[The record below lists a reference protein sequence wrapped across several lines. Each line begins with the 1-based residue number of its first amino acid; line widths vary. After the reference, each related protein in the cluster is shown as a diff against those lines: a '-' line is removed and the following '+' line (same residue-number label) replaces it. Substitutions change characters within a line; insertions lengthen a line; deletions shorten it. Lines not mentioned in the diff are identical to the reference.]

1 MSAAS
6 PTSSREFSDGA
17 GPIHVSTPA
26 SVLLLLGIIAA
37 GTVLRFLYLDRKSF
51 WLDEGVSVAI
61 ARLDWA
67 NLACLLWR
75 REANMALYYGLL
87 RIWLHFGSSEFFVR
101 ALSALLSVASIP
113 ATYLLGKRLFGTAP
127 AIIAAAL
134 FSVHAWQVRYAQEAR
149 SYSLYVLLTSLSC
162 LFFLRLLEWPSRR
175 NMAGYAIFSTLAVYS
190 HLFAVLVIG
199 AQCVFFYLRR
209 RDPPLPRE
217 FRDAMKI
224 LGLLVLPLIVFV
236 VSRGA
241 GLLSWI
247 PRPGLSSFHQL
258 ALFLTSN
265 GDDMLL
271 LLYAASGIAGLF
283 AGRQSGGSQSN
294 LTPQQR
300 NGFLLLW
307 LLFPI
312 LLTLGFSL
320 LRPVFLP
327 RYLLACATPLVLL
340 ASAGL
345 ARLRP
350 RWLAGAFLVLMLG
363 FSVRG
368 VLNYYNADFD
378 LQREDWRSAAR
389 GLLVSAQ
396 PGDGILFHSAQARMP
411 FEYYAGALPARNSLH
426 VLFPAYGD
434 QLTSMDF
441 LANARNAPLNEI
453 PRHYTRVWLIL
464 AHNRL
469 KDGQLDSTTQAL
481 QNFLAA
487 SYAQQERQEFA
498 GPIEVLLYAAPK
510 TSESQ

>member
-1 MSAAS
+1 MSANPAPLRNFS
-6 PTSSREFSDGA
+6 YTNSRR
-17 GPIHVSTPA
+17 STA
-26 SVLLLLGIIAA
+26 FSVLLLLGIIAA

-67 NLACLLWR
+67 NLARLLWR
-75 REANMALYYGLL
+75 REANMAFYYGLL

-113 ATYLLGKRLFGTAP
+113 VTYLLGKRLFGTAP
-127 AIIAAAL
+127 AIIVAAL
-134 FSVHAWQVRYAQEAR
+134 FSMHAWQIRYAQEAR

-162 LFFLRLLEWPSRR
+162 LFFLRLLERPSQA
-175 NMAGYAIFSTLAVYS
+175 NLIAYVISSALAVYS
-190 HLFAVLVIG
+190 HLFALLVMA
-199 AQCVFFYLRR
+199 AQLVFVYLLTGDSLPIRELRR
-209 RDPPLPRE
+209 AL
-217 FRDAMKI
+217 KI

-241 GLLSWI
+241 GPLSWI
-247 PRPGLSSFHQL
+247 PRPGFSSFHQL

-265 GDDMLL
+265 GGDVLL
-271 LLYAASGIAGLF
+271 LLYAASAIAGLI

-294 LTPQQR
+294 LTPEQR

-312 LLTLGFSL
+312 ILTLGFSL

-378 LQREDWRSAAR
+378 LQREDWRRATR
-389 GLLVSAQ
+389 ELLASAQ

-411 FEYYAGALPARNSLH
+411 FDYYAGTQPARNGLR
-426 VLFPAYGD
+426 VLFPAYAD
-434 QLTSMDF
+434 QLTAMDF
-441 LANARNAPLNEI
+441 LANARNAPLRET
-453 PRHYTRVWLIL
+453 PLHYTRVWLVL

-469 KDGQLDSTTQAL
+469 KDGQPDPTTQTLRA
-481 QNFLAA
+481 FLAA
-487 SYAQQERQEFA
+487 NYPLQKQEKFA
-498 GPIEVLLYAAPK
+498 GPIELLLYAAPK